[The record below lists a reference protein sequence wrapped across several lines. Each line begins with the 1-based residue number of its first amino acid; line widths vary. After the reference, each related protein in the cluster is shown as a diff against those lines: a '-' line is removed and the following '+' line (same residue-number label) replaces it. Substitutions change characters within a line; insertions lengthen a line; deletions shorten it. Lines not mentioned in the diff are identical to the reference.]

1 MKIGVIS
8 DTHLRGYDERLAR
21 ILHEPFRDVDM
32 IMHAGDLVDEAVLDI
47 FAPRDVRAVCGNMD
61 PPSVRDILPEYLLLE
76 IEGYKVALI
85 HGWGSPFG
93 IERRLLEKV
102 GMVDC
107 LIYGHTHQP
116 MNEKRDGVLFF
127 NPGSA
132 TDRRFANADTVGI
145 ITFGAEITAEIITL
159 EASATDW

>member
-8 DTHLRGYDERLAR
+8 DTHLGGYDERLAR

-32 IMHAGDLVDEAVLDI
+32 VLHAGDLVDAAVLDI
-47 FAPRDVRAVCGNMD
+47 FAPREVRAVCGNMD
-61 PPSVRDILPEYLLLE
+61 PPYVRDNLPEYLIME

-85 HGWGSPFG
+85 HGWGMPFG
-93 IERRLLEKV
+93 IEKRLLDRV

-116 MNEKRDGVLFF
+116 VNEKREGVLFF

-132 TDRRFANADTVGI
+132 TDRRFATANTVGI
-145 ITFGAEITAEIITL
+145 ISFGPEIASEIVPL
-159 EASATDW
+159 TDYLTD